1 MKAIEEETPP
11 PKLSVPLVLL
21 TVTIMTLIAMAVVA
35 LLSDT
40 FGAGRHV
47 LDELLSFGAQSE
59 ALLLL
64 VAVIVVLL
72 YVLDISYWS
81 GALGRLAR
89 RLTYLSLTLV
99 VCVLCISLV
108 RSLPYFPLAVF
119 IFLMPLAGLAIRI
132 TALRS
137 HLPAT
142 SSLELGAS
150 FLIAAIAVL
159 LIVPWLGAQTLDQ

>member
-1 MKAIEEETPP
+1 MYPRIVFATRLYVEAPP

-89 RLTYLSLTLV
+89 RLTYLSLTVV
-99 VCVLCISLV
+99 VCVL
-108 RSLPYFPLAVF
+108 
-119 IFLMPLAGLAIRI
+119 
-132 TALRS
+132 
-137 HLPAT
+137 
-142 SSLELGAS
+142 
-150 FLIAAIAVL
+150 
-159 LIVPWLGAQTLDQ
+159 